1 MTITLIRA
9 VWVVVAILLGI
20 GSFAGGDTSV
30 LCGWLLLAWTFP
42 FGVAWWFYLYDFVQP
57 LLETKLV
64 QVAGT
69 VLVIIVAYW
78 FWMVFIP
85 AVIRKGRLSRAKP
98 HNAL

>member
-9 VWVVVAILLGI
+9 IWAAVAALLGI

-42 FGVAWWFYLYDFVQP
+42 FGVAWWFYLYDLVQP
-57 LLETKLV
+57 LLETSV
-64 QVAGT
+64 AQVAST
-69 VLVIIVAYW
+69 VVVIIVAYW
-78 FWMVFIP
+78 FWLVFIP
-85 AVIRKGRLSRAKP
+85 AVVRKSRLSRAKS